1 MEMDVKKIELLKW
14 LRDVEDGEVLARVE
28 AIKEGVDKESEF
40 DFDKEWE
47 NGYSIEEAK
56 AESKRRIS
64 EWWGTKK
71 KSFESVKKVATNS
84 RIFCGS
90 MIFKFENLLLTD

>member
-1 MEMDVKKIELLKW
+1 MEMEIKKLELLRW
-14 LRDVEDGEVLARVE
+14 LSGVEDREVLAQVE
-28 AIKEGVDKESEF
+28 AIKEDVEKESGF

-47 NGYSIEEAK
+47 NGYTIEEAK

-71 KSFESVKKVATNS
+71 
-84 RIFCGS
+84 
-90 MIFKFENLLLTD
+90 